1 MTEAV
6 TAVVN
11 KPIWV
16 DLATKD
22 PAAARDFYAKVLGW
36 DIQVSPD
43 PLYQGYGRALV
54 GGKDAAGIGGTMS
67 PDQPSAWSLYIGS
80 DDADALAARVTAAGG
95 TVAMAP
101 FDVGDQGRMA
111 VFQDASGAFISTWQS
126 TGMDGFHA
134 TGNGTFGW
142 AELTARGIGAALP
155 FYEQVFGWALKPSG
169 SPDQPYTEF
178 EIDGHSVGGA
188 TEMPDMV
195 PAGTPNYWLV
205 YFNADDV
212 DATHRAAIEAGGHE
226 FVAPMDFP
234 GGRMSILAD
243 PQGAAFGLLKLAE
256 R

>member
-1 MTEAV
+1 
-6 TAVVN
+6 
-11 KPIWV
+11 
-16 DLATKD
+16 
-22 PAAARDFYAKVLGW
+22 
-36 DIQVSPD
+36 
-43 PLYQGYGRALV
+43 
-54 GGKDAAGIGGTMS
+54 
-67 PDQPSAWSLYIGS
+67 
-80 DDADALAARVTAAGG
+80 
-95 TVAMAP
+95 
-101 FDVGDQGRMA
+101 A

-226 FVAPMDFP
+226 FVAPLDFP

-243 PQGAAFGLLKLAE
+243 PQGAAFGLLKVAE
-256 R
+256 H